1 MNEFPGEE
9 NEYVSVDSAMSD
21 GEVVQYTVEFLNS
34 LELTG
39 MPSHILKL
47 KMGSPSCTTVAISL
61 THNNKTT
68 FVILTLWIPI
78 GSTVESSENVSPH
91 QNWIQIL
98 TSWEWE

>member
-47 KMGSPSCTTVAISL
+47 KMGSPS
-61 THNNKTT
+61 
-68 FVILTLWIPI
+68 WY
-78 GSTVESSENVSPH
+78 
-91 QNWIQIL
+91 
-98 TSWEWE
+98 